1 MIFEWK
7 VAVRFLKEGKGQTL
21 FILLGIT
28 VGVGVMVFLNTL
40 ITGLQDNM
48 IDKAI
53 GDSPHVWISGDADFY
68 QLKDT
73 GENSQSARGN
83 FTVKDTSLGDW
94 ELIEEILKE
103 REEISAISP
112 VAEGNGF
119 VTKSGQTSPVL
130 VRGVDLEKADA
141 IYKINDRLIDGTAS
155 LHGNYVIIGKELA
168 EENEIVVNDLITI
181 QLANGTTQTFTV
193 SAIFDLENKS
203 VNSSWIFMDL
213 SRAQKLLGLRNKVSR
228 IEMQVHDVFTAED
241 VMTSIANRFEG
252 IQAENWMES
261 NASLLTAL
269 QSQRQSSLMIQAFVL
284 LAVTLGISSVLA
296 VSVVQKSKQL
306 GILKA
311 MGTKSRSASRIFLFQ
326 GGLLGIVGSALGA
339 GLGIGLVKGFL
350 WGTSL
355 KTGVPLFPLH
365 LKAGSVIP
373 ICVLAVAACTI
384 AAFLPARKSS
394 KLNPVEVIR
403 HG

>member
-7 VAVRFLKEGKGQTL
+7 VAVRFLREGKGQTL

-28 VGVGVMVFLNTL
+28 VGVGVMVFINTL

-53 GDSPHVWISGDADFY
+53 GDSPHVWISGEDDFY
-68 QLKDT
+68 RLQTAD
-73 GENSQSARGN
+73 ENSHSLRGN
-83 FTVKDTSLGDW
+83 FIEKDTSLGDW
-94 ELIEEILKE
+94 ETIEEILAG
-103 REEISAISP
+103 REEISAVSP

-119 VTKSGQTSPVL
+119 LNKSGKTSPVL
-130 VRGVDLEKADA
+130 VRGVDLEKADE
-141 IYKINDRLIDGTAS
+141 IYKITDRLIDGMGI
-155 LHGNYVIIGKELA
+155 LYGNYVLIGKELA
-168 EENEIVVNDLITI
+168 EENEIVVHDAITI

-193 SAIFDLENKS
+193 SGIFDLENKAL
-203 VNSSWIFMDL
+203 NSSWIFMDVT
-213 SRAQKLLGLRNKVSR
+213 RAQKLLGLRNHVSS
-228 IEMQVHDVFTAED
+228 IEMQVYDVFDAER
-241 VMTSIANRFEG
+241 VMTSIANRFDG
-252 IQAENWMES
+252 IHTENWMES

-269 QSQRQSSLMIQAFVL
+269 QSQRQSSLMIQGFVL

-311 MGTKSRSASRIFLFQ
+311 MGTKNRSASRIFLFQ
-326 GGLLGIVGSALGA
+326 GGLLGIVGSTLGA
-339 GLGIGLVKGFL
+339 GLGIALVKAFL

-355 KTGVPLFPLH
+355 KTGVPLFPLQ
-365 LKAGSVIP
+365 LKAESIIP
-373 ICVLAVAACTI
+373 ICLLAVVACTI

>member
-40 ITGLQDNM
+40 ITGLQENM
-48 IDKAI
+48 INTAV
-53 GDSPHVWISGDADFY
+53 GDSPHVWISGDEDFNN
-68 QLKDT
+68 LKTSD
-73 GENSQSARGN
+73 ESSNYIRGN
-83 FTVKDTSLGDW
+83 FTEKNTTLGNW
-94 ELIEEILKE
+94 EALEEILME
-103 REEISAISP
+103 REDISAVSP
-112 VAEGNGF
+112 VVEGNGF
-119 VTKSGQTSPVL
+119 VIKSGQTTPIL
-130 VRGVDLEKADA
+130 VRGVDLEKANE
-141 IYKINDRLIDGTAS
+141 IYRINDRLIDGMGT
-155 LHGNYVIIGKELA
+155 LEGNYVMIGKELA
-168 EENEIVVNDLITI
+168 EENELAINDAMTI
-181 QLANGTTQTFTV
+181 QLANGTMQSFVV
-193 SAIFDLENKS
+193 SGIFDLENKS
-203 VNSSWIFMDL
+203 LNSSWVFMDL
-213 SRAQKLLGLRNKVSR
+213 ARAQKLLGFRNEVSK
-228 IEMQVHDVFTAED
+228 IEMQIHDVFDAEI
-241 VMTSIANRFEG
+241 VMASIANRLEG
-252 IQAENWMES
+252 IHTDNWMAS
-261 NASLLTAL
+261 NASLLTGL
-269 QSQRQSSLMIQAFVL
+269 RSQQQSSLMIQAFVL

-326 GGLLGIVGSALGA
+326 GGLLGVIGSALGA
-339 GLGIGLVKGFL
+339 GLGIALVKAFL

-365 LKAGSVIP
+365 LKASSIVP
-373 ICVLAVAACTI
+373 ICIIAVVACTI

-394 KLNPVEVIR
+394 KLDPVEVIR

>member
-40 ITGLQDNM
+40 ITGLQANM
-48 IDKAI
+48 IHTAV
-53 GDSPHVWISGDADFY
+53 GDSPHVWISGDDDFY
-68 QLKDT
+68 QLKT
-73 GENSQSARGN
+73 TEESSHSIRGN
-83 FTVKDTSLGDW
+83 FTEKDTSLGNW
-94 ELIEEILKE
+94 ESIEEILMG
-103 REEISAISP
+103 REDISAVSP

-119 VTKSGQTSPVL
+119 VNKSGQTSPVL
-130 VRGVDLEKADA
+130 VRGVDLERANK
-141 IYKINDRLIDGTAS
+141 IYRISDRLIDGMGI
-155 LHGNYVIIGKELA
+155 LDGNYVMIGKELA
-168 EENEIVVNDLITI
+168 AEYEIAVHDAMTI
-181 QLANGTTQTFTV
+181 QLANGTTHSFTV
-193 SAIFDLENKS
+193 SGIFDLENKAL
-203 VNSSWIFMDL
+203 NSSWIFMDL
-213 SRAQKLLGLRNKVSR
+213 ERAQKLLGLRNDISS
-228 IEMQVHDVFTAED
+228 IEMQIHDVFDAEL
-241 VMTSIANRFEG
+241 VMASIANRLDG
-252 IQAENWMES
+252 IHTDNWMES
-261 NASLLTAL
+261 NASLLTGL
-269 QSQRQSSLMIQAFVL
+269 QSQQQSSLMIQGFVL
-284 LAVTLGISSVLA
+284 LAVTLGIASVLA

-326 GGLLGIVGSALGA
+326 GGLLGIIGSTLGA
-339 GLGIGLVKGFL
+339 GVGIALVKAFL

-355 KTGVPLFPLH
+355 KTGVPLFPLQ
-365 LKAGSVIP
+365 LEAGSIVP
-373 ICVLAVAACTI
+373 ICMIAIVACTI